1 MKIGIFT
8 VLFGE
13 KPLEDVARYVSN
25 LGYEAVELDAWKD
38 STHFDLNA
46 CLKEAGYA
54 KKLKSMLE
62 GYGLQISALNNA
74 MAGQLVLSSDDPAT
88 NSWTSYKEPNERV
101 EFGMEEMRRTAQA
114 AAELGVQ
121 VVTGFV
127 GSQVWNSWYIWP
139 PEHEDIYN
147 RGWEVFAV
155 RWGNIMDTFKKY
167 GIRFALEVHPR
178 EIAYNI
184 ETAQKAV
191 EVLGDR
197 PEFGF
202 NFDPS
207 HLIWQLIDPVIF
219 IKTFGKRIYHC
230 HAKDGELQEDEV
242 HRSGVIPTGG
252 WMRPDR
258 GFRFRVPGWG
268 DVNWHRV
275 FTALASVGYDYVI
288 SYEHED
294 PVMSREDG
302 CEKAIAYLKPLII
315 KKRLDQVWW

>member
-8 VLFGE
+8 VLYGE
-13 KPLEDVARYVSN
+13 RPLEEVARYVSG
-25 LGYEAVELDAWKD
+25 LGYEAVELNAWKD
-38 STHFDLNA
+38 SVHFDLNA
-46 CLKEAGYA
+46 CLHEPGYA
-54 KKLKSMLE
+54 HKLKAMLD

-74 MAGQLVLSSDDPAT
+74 LAGQLVLSSEDPAT
-88 NSWTSYKEPNERV
+88 DTWTTFADTAERAK
-101 EFGMEEMRRTAQA
+101 FGMEEMKKTAQA
-114 AAELGVQ
+114 AAELGVP

-127 GSQVWNSWYIWP
+127 GSQAWNSWYIWP
-139 PEHEDIYN
+139 PEHEDFYN
-147 RGWEVFAV
+147 RAWEVFAV
-155 RWGNIMDTFKKY
+155 RWGEILDTFKQY
-167 GIRFALEVHPR
+167 GVKFALEVHPR
-178 EIAYNI
+178 EMAYNI
-184 ETAQKAV
+184 ETAQKAL

-207 HLIWQLIDPVIF
+207 HLVWQMIDPVIF

-230 HAKDGELQEDEV
+230 HAKDGELQLDEV

-268 DVNWHRV
+268 DVNWRRV
-275 FTALASVGYDYVI
+275 LTALASVGYDYVL

-302 CEKAIAYLKPLII
+302 CEKAIDYLRPLII

>member
-8 VLFGE
+8 VLYGE
-13 KPLEDVARYVSN
+13 KPLEEVASYVSG
-25 LGYEAVELDAWKD
+25 LGYEAVELNAWKD
-38 STHFDLNA
+38 SAHFDLDA
-46 CLKEAGYA
+46 CLKDADYA
-54 KKLKSMLE
+54 RNLKSMLA
-62 GYGLQISALNNA
+62 GHGLQISALNNA
-74 MAGQLVLSSDDPAT
+74 LAGQLVLSSDDPAT
-88 NSWTSYKEPNERV
+88 DKWTTYKDPDERAK
-101 EFGMEEMRRTAQA
+101 FGMEEMKKTAQA
-114 AAELGVQ
+114 AAQLGVP

-139 PEHEDIYN
+139 PEHEDFYN
-147 RGWEVFAV
+147 RAWQVFAD
-155 RWGNIMDTFKKY
+155 RWGTILDTFKQY
-167 GIRFALEVHPR
+167 GVKFALEVHPR
-178 EIAYNI
+178 EMAYNI

-191 EVLGDR
+191 EVLGER

-242 HRSGVIPTGG
+242 RRSGVIPTGG

-268 DVNWHRV
+268 DVNWRRV
-275 FTALASVGYDYVI
+275 LTALASVGYDYVL

-302 CEKAIAYLKPLII
+302 CEKAIEYLRPLVI

>member
-8 VLFGE
+8 VLYGE
-13 KPLEDVARYVSN
+13 KPLEEIARYVSG
-25 LGYEAVELDAWKD
+25 LGYEAVELNAWKD
-38 STHFDLNA
+38 SAHFDLNA
-46 CLKEAGYA
+46 CLEDADYA
-54 KKLKSMLE
+54 RKLKSMLA

-74 MAGQLVLSSDDPAT
+74 QAGQLVLSSDDHAT
-88 NSWTSYKEPNERV
+88 DKWTIYQDPEERAK
-101 EFGMEEMRRTAQA
+101 FGMEEMKKTAQA
-114 AAELGVQ
+114 AAELGVP

-139 PEHEDIYN
+139 PEHEDFYN
-147 RGWEVFAV
+147 RAWEVFAD
-155 RWGNIMDTFKKY
+155 RWGTILDTFKQY
-167 GIRFALEVHPR
+167 GVKFALEVHPR
-178 EIAYNI
+178 EMAYNI

-207 HLIWQLIDPVIF
+207 HLVWQLIDPVIF

-230 HAKDGELQEDEV
+230 HAKDAEIQEDEV
-242 HRSGVIPTGG
+242 RRSGVIPTGG

-268 DVNWHRV
+268 DVNWRRV
-275 FTALASVGYDYVI
+275 LTALASVGYDYVL

-302 CEKAIAYLKPLII
+302 CEKAIEYLKPLII